1 LPRVKNTWADENAP
15 RRSNESPNVTWRL
28 VLHVSPVS
36 SLARPKG
43 EGRAAVLGVEISHP
57 DRVLYPDSGITKLEL
72 ARYYESV
79 ADLILPHVA
88 GRPLSIVRC
97 PDGLHPGGARPS
109 NCFFQ
114 KHTSRSTSASIRSV
128 RVPEQS
134 GFADYL
140 AIDDAKGLVALVQYG
155 TLELHP
161 WGARASKQDSPDR
174 MFLDLDPGP
183 GVSWSAVS
191 EAALA
196 VRELLE
202 EVELRS
208 FLKTTGGKG
217 MHVVVPLSGRN
228 TWDEIKTFS
237 AAVAARLAQREPE
250 KYVATMVKRVR
261 QGKIFIDY
269 LRNARGSTAVAPYST
284 RARPGA
290 PVSTPVAWNELE
302 QVRGDTFHLRNL
314 SRRLRRRDPWKGF
327 AECKQAV
334 TKTMSRQI
342 GSLAARSATFGMTA
356 H

>member
-1 LPRVKNTWADENAP
+1 
-15 RRSNESPNVTWRL
+15 
-28 VLHVSPVS
+28 
-36 SLARPKG
+36 
-43 EGRAAVLGVEISHP
+43 
-57 DRVLYPDSGITKLEL
+57 
-72 ARYYESV
+72 
-79 ADLILPHVA
+79 
-88 GRPLSIVRC
+88 
-97 PDGLHPGGARPS
+97 
-109 NCFFQ
+109 
-114 KHTSRSTSASIRSV
+114 
-128 RVPEQS
+128 
-134 GFADYL
+134 
-140 AIDDAKGLVALVQYG
+140 VALVQYG

-161 WGARASKQDSPDR
+161 WGACASKQDNPDR

-217 MHVVVPLSGRN
+217 MHVVVPLNGRN

-237 AAVAARLAQREPE
+237 AAVAARLVQREPE
-250 KYVATMVKRVR
+250 KYVATMMKRVR

-290 PVSTPVAWNELE
+290 PVSTPVAWNEVE
-302 QVRGDTFHLRNL
+302 HVRGDTFHLRNF
-314 SRRLRRRDPWKGF
+314 SRRLRRRDPWEGF

-334 TKTMSRQI
+334 TKTMSRRI
-342 GSLAARSATFGMTA
+342 GPPAGGSRTFGMTA